1 MGEFGI
7 PEEVDGACL
16 VRLLGAHSKMPA
28 MRDQH
33 LALALVRKFSVG
45 DSGVILEA
53 IDWDT
58 GAPAFHFTVGSSRYN
73 TVYSG
78 LLMDGEGRLIH
89 STFHGIVR
97 YERLPKR

>member
-1 MGEFGI
+1 
-7 PEEVDGACL
+7 
-16 VRLLGAHSKMPA
+16 
-28 MRDQH
+28 
-33 LALALVRKFSVG
+33 
-45 DSGVILEA
+45 LEA